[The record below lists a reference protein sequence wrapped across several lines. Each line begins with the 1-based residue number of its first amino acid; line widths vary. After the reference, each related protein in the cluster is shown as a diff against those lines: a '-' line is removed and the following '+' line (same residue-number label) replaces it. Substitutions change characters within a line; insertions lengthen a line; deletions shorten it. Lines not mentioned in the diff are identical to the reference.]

1 MHVPRYNPAMR
12 YWLLKSEPDAYS
24 IDDLARDGETSWNS
38 VRNYQARNFMRDDM
52 KVGDRVLFYH
62 SNASPPGVAGI
73 AEVSRAAY
81 PDHTALDPQDE
92 YYDPKATAE
101 DPRWYMVD
109 VAFVEK
115 FENFVPLDELK
126 SRRTFAGMLVT
137 GKSRLSV
144 QPVDRKHFDAVV
156 RLGRKG

>member
-1 MHVPRYNPAMR
+1 MR
-12 YWLLKSEPDAYS
+12 YWLLKSEPDVYS
-24 IDDLARDGETSWNS
+24 IDDLARDGETCWNS

-62 SNASPPGVAGI
+62 SNASPTGVAGI
-73 AEVSRAAY
+73 AQVSRAAY
-81 PDHTALDPQDE
+81 PDHTALDPDGE
-92 YYDPKATAE
+92 YYDPKATAD

-115 FENFVPLDELK
+115 FENFVPLDLLK
-126 SRRTFAGMLVT
+126 ARRTFTGMLVV

-144 QPVDRKHFDAVV
+144 QPVTKKHFDAVV
-156 RLGRKG
+156 RIGRLS

>member
-1 MHVPRYNPAMR
+1 MR

-24 IDDLARDGETSWNS
+24 IDDLARDGETCWNS

-62 SNASPPGVAGI
+62 SNARPPGVAGI
-73 AEVSRAAY
+73 AEVSRSGY
-81 PDHTALDPQDE
+81 PDHTALDRA
-92 YYDPKATAE
+92 DPYHDPAATAA

-115 FENFVPLDELK
+115 FEHLVPLDVLK
-126 SRRTFAGMLVT
+126 ARRALAGMLVA
-137 GKSRLSV
+137 GRSRLSV
-144 QPVDRKHFDAVV
+144 QPVEKKHFDAVV
-156 RLGRKG
+156 RLARNS